1 MKSAPYDVIVAW
13 YTGSYIRDRTC
24 PRKLALVTRGDRTIE
39 RKM

>member
-13 YTGSYIRDRTC
+13 YTGSYVRDRTC
-24 PRKLALVTRGDRTIE
+24 PRNLLHGAIYRTIE